1 MTWNFEEAL
10 TYYKGQGA
18 PGDQSALLGL
28 LREVQQENGGGIPM
42 WAVEQMAQAYQV
54 KESYVTAV
62 IKRIPSLR
70 LDDSHCLQMCA
81 GPNCGKHTH
90 LADFVEKTYGTK
102 PTKFTL
108 KYVGCMR
115 MCAKGPNIKW
125 DGKVYH
131 QADEKLIRD
140 LVEGKMV

>member
-1 MTWNFEEAL
+1 MTWNLEEAL

-28 LREVQQENGGGIPM
+28 LKEVQQENGGGIPM
-42 WAVEQMAQAYQV
+42 WAVEQMAQTYQV
-54 KESYVTAV
+54 KESYITAV

-90 LADFVEKTYGTK
+90 LADFVEKTYGIK
-102 PTKFTL
+102 PAKFTL

-140 LVEGKMV
+140 LVEGKQV